1 MSGRT
6 HLGMSVFDAALARLT
21 EGYADGHRIVVSI
34 SGGKD
39 STCCTEM
46 AILAATSTGRL
57 PVEVVIRDEEIMF
70 PGTYEYVER
79 LAERPEIAMTWLV
92 ANQPIINAFDREQPY
107 FWVFDPLL
115 DPEQWVRQP
124 PPWHTRIE
132 ELDIRAIVNPRLFPP
147 PEGRELRAVMG
158 LRVEES
164 RQRMMGL
171 HSSGGYLT
179 KPNWPWQVRNM
190 RPIYDWTDADVW
202 LAIKK
207 YGWDYSE
214 AYNVMHRL
222 GLAGRELRT
231 SPPTM
236 NPAGGDTLRRVGAVA
251 WPHWFSRVVR
261 RLPSVRTYAQ
271 YGRRV
276 VIPARRTTETWEE
289 CYQRTC
295 IDGAPAWIAERSARA
310 RVNVVSR
317 HDRHSTGPLPQA
329 GKCLNC
335 GVLGSW
341 KALAMTMYLGD
352 PFSVRASFL
361 PYVDPEVFRP
371 GSGRWGGPPSF

>member
-6 HLGMSVFDAALARLT
+6 RLGMDVFDAALARLA
-21 EGYADGHRIVVSI
+21 EEYQQGHRLVVSV

-39 STCCTEM
+39 STCCTEL
-46 AILAATSTGRL
+46 AILAARAAGRL

-79 LAERPEIAMTWLV
+79 LAARPEVNMTWLV
-92 ANQPIINAFDREQPY
+92 AHQPIINAFDREQPY
-107 FWVFDPLL
+107 FWVCDPLL
-115 DPEQWVRQP
+115 DPEEWVRQP
-124 PPWHTRIE
+124 PAWHTKIE
-132 ELDIRAIVNPRLFPP
+132 QIDIRAIVNPQLFPP
-147 PEGRELRAVMG
+147 PPGLELHAVLGLRA
-158 LRVEES
+158 EES
-164 RQRMMGL
+164 RGRMMGL

-179 KPNWPWQVRNM
+179 KPNVPWGVRNV
-190 RPIYDWTDADVW
+190 RPIYDWTDGDVW

-207 YGWDYSE
+207 NEWDYSD

-222 GLAGRELRT
+222 GLKARDLRT

-251 WPHWFSRVVR
+251 WPGWFNRVCA
-261 RLPSVRTYAQ
+261 RLPSVRTYAR

-276 VIPARRTTETWEE
+276 VIPDRRTDETWQD

-295 IDGAPAWIAERSARA
+295 IDGAPAWIAERSEVA
-310 RVNVVSR
+310 RVKVLRR
-317 HDRHSTGPLPQA
+317 HERHATGPLPQA

-341 KALAMTMYLGD
+341 KALGLTMYLGD